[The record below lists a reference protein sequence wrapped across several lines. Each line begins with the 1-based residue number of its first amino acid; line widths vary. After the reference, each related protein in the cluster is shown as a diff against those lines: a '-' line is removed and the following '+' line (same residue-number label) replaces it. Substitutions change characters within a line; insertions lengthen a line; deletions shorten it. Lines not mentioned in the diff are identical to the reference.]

1 MKHEDEGGGSSTE
14 SEHEALEDVKLK
26 GEADAP
32 DVEVKDDVGG
42 SDDAPE
48 IIEIDDDDDGGG
60 RNSGMCPRCGLAL
73 LPAPAPPVTN
83 GLQCRCC
90 LQVLEVE
97 SFSRNQRE
105 NKPPSRL
112 RCLSCCKGPSSREN
126 KPPSRLRCLS
136 CCKGPSS
143 VLAMLNPDAPS
154 FREVRKRREEEHVK
168 TRERLAIRGKT
179 RVTRALAARS
189 STPLI
194 EVSREEME
202 REVRNLKLARRSLQR
217 RRETMDL
224 RGSTRVEYE
233 QQLKKEAAALD
244 SKASELRARDRKLF
258 DELQSSI
265 KIKRVQGI
273 PAKERDGRHRKTKR
287 QRCGAGPT
295 RTPAGVAESRP
306 QAQAQVQDLTKAEA
320 TARPV
325 EVDDD
330 GEPIVQWF

>member
-1 MKHEDEGGGSSTE
+1 MKPEDEDESGGSSTE

-48 IIEIDDDDDGGG
+48 IIEIDDDDDDGDDDDGD

-73 LPAPAPPVTN
+73 LPAPAPPVIN

-90 LQVLEVE
+90 LQVLEAE
-97 SFSRNQRE
+97 SFSRNQ
-105 NKPPSRL
+105 
-112 RCLSCCKGPSSREN
+112 REN

-154 FREVRKRREEEHVK
+154 FREERKRREEEHVK

-179 RVTRALAARS
+179 RVTRALASRS

-194 EVSREEME
+194 AVSREEME

-306 QAQAQVQDLTKAEA
+306 QAQAPVQDLTKAEA
-320 TARPV
+320 KARPV